1 MAALASPAKGV
12 EFDVHTMTGKKYSIR
27 GVTKSSTLKQ
37 IKEKIND
44 KMGCPLEQQ
53 NILLWDSKEV
63 GFPMARLRAPFCYC
77 IVPPRWE
84 VITSKQEGKG
94 YRVWELFKDFRGEGL
109 PSPPS
114 ASMLVAFKK
123 KHSKKVIHWRE
134 GTAVD
139 VGLVGQQDGVQR
151 KSIFL
156 ALSFGGDRGDYF
168 RYLDKKI
175 HPESEN

>member
-12 EFDVHTMTGKKYSIR
+12 EFDVHTVLTSSLPALSAEPDATTFLVTHWHPLHDVTYMITNECKYLTYS
-27 GVTKSSTLKQ
+27 
-37 IKEKIND
+37 
-44 KMGCPLEQQ
+44 
-53 NILLWDSKEV
+53 
-63 GFPMARLRAPFCYC
+63 YC